1 MFYIGPIIG
10 IIGVLLAV
18 TLKNQNKQLGL
29 KAQSAIS
36 FVVGFVMLG
45 IDYVINPVLTNV
57 DFVFPALF
65 FVGGLTLL
73 VISIVKPNK
82 D

>member
-36 FVVGFVMLG
+36 FVGGVVILG
-45 IDYVINPVLTNV
+45 IDYVINPV
-57 DFVFPALF
+57 
-65 FVGGLTLL
+65 
-73 VISIVKPNK
+73 
-82 D
+82 

>member
-36 FVVGFVMLG
+36 FVGGVVMLG
-45 IDYVINPVLTNV
+45 IDYVINLVLTNV
-57 DFVFPALF
+57 DFVFPTLF

-82 D
+82 G